1 MLDQSNT
8 IRTSATGILGAN
20 SNSKRRAAITRL
32 RPEHIRVGVNSGDKA
47 RFSTILANE
56 HLILYLGGGGRPSNL
71 HLVLVV

>member
-1 MLDQSNT
+1 MLDQGNT

-47 RFSTILANE
+47 WFSTILANE